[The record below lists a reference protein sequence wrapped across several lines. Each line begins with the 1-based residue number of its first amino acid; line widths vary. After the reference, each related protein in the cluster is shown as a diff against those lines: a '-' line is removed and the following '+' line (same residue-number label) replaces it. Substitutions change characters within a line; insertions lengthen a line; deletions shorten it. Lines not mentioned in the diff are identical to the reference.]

1 MRYEAGAPTDLGAR
15 SVLLAGAV
23 LEHLGAV
30 PVGRG
35 EAVERDVLADSGA
48 WTKIQG
54 ICEIQGGV
62 REPPASVT
70 DEGGD
75 EVLECDPEP
84 MSTMR
89 GVSDGSGD
97 GASHH
102 ETDGT
107 SGMMGGGSGGGMT
120 HR

>member
-1 MRYEAGAPTDLGAR
+1 M
-15 SVLLAGAV
+15 
-23 LEHLGAV
+23 
-30 PVGRG
+30 
-35 EAVERDVLADSGA
+35 
-48 WTKIQG
+48 
-54 ICEIQGGV
+54 
-62 REPPASVT
+62 T

-84 MSTMR
+84 MPTMR

-102 ETDGT
+102 ETDGA